1 MFRQSVA
8 YIVFNPC
15 VVEEKGMFFETTT
28 FWVNLLGTVLGLFF
42 LFAGARKLYGWEWG
56 KNSYLKHSP
65 LWIYYVSAVVEV
77 VSGIGLILPPLR
89 FAAALLQLLLI
100 LWISIRSWRHIKVKS
115 VLLPV
120 TTTILLLLLLWL
132 TRP

>member
-1 MFRQSVA
+1 
-8 YIVFNPC
+8 
-15 VVEEKGMFFETTT
+15 MFFEKTT
-28 FWVNLLGTVLGLFF
+28 FWVNLLGIVLGMFF

-56 KNSYLKHSP
+56 KNSYFKHSP
-65 LWIYYVSAVVEV
+65 PWIYYVSAVVEV

-100 LWISIRSWRHIKVKS
+100 LWISIRSWSHIKVKS

-120 TTTILLLLLLWL
+120 TTVLLLLLLLWL

>member
-1 MFRQSVA
+1 
-8 YIVFNPC
+8 
-15 VVEEKGMFFETTT
+15 MFFETPT
-28 FWVNLLGTVLGLFF
+28 FWANLLGIVLGMFF

-77 VSGIGLILPPLR
+77 AAGIGLILPPLR

-100 LWISIRSWRHIKVKS
+100 LWISIRSWRHIKAKS
-115 VLLPV
+115 VILPV
-120 TTTILLLLLLWL
+120 TTVLLLLVLLWL

>member
-1 MFRQSVA
+1 
-8 YIVFNPC
+8 
-15 VVEEKGMFFETTT
+15 MFFETTPL
-28 FWVNLLGTVLGLFF
+28 WVNLLGIVLGLFF

-120 TTTILLLLLLWL
+120 TMTLLLLLLLWL

>member
-1 MFRQSVA
+1 
-8 YIVFNPC
+8 
-15 VVEEKGMFFETTT
+15 MFFETAP
-28 FWVNLLGTVLGLFF
+28 FWVNLLGIVLGLFF
-42 LFAGARKLYGWEWG
+42 LFAEAKKLYGWEWG

-100 LWISIRSWRHIKVKS
+100 LWISIRSWRHIKGKS
-115 VLLPV
+115 VLLPA
-120 TTTILLLLLLWL
+120 TTVLLLLLLLWL

>member
-1 MFRQSVA
+1 
-8 YIVFNPC
+8 
-15 VVEEKGMFFETTT
+15 MFFETAP
-28 FWVNLLGTVLGLFF
+28 FWVNLLGIVLGLFF

-100 LWISIRSWRHIKVKS
+100 LWISIRSWRYIKVKS
-115 VLLPV
+115 VLLPA
-120 TTTILLLLLLWL
+120 TTVLLLLLLLWL

>member
-1 MFRQSVA
+1 
-8 YIVFNPC
+8 
-15 VVEEKGMFFETTT
+15 MFFETTT
-28 FWVNLLGTVLGLFF
+28 FWVNLLGIVLGLFF

-56 KNSYLKHSP
+56 KSSYLKHSP

-77 VSGIGLILPPLR
+77 VSGIGLILPLSR
-89 FAAALLQLLLI
+89 FAAALLQFLLI
-100 LWISIRSWRHIKVKS
+100 LWISIRAFRHIKVKR

-120 TTTILLLLLLWL
+120 ITTLLLLLLLWL